1 MDEADITEGLRSG
14 LLTLG
19 DEVSAEQVEHLSG
32 FLQLLAKWNRAFN
45 LTAVR
50 DANDMVVRHILD
62 SLAVRVFLQGRTVLD
77 VGTGAGLPGIPLAVM
92 EPHRAFTLLDSGGKK
107 IRFLRHVLAELQL
120 GNVEVV
126 HSRVEAYTPEHGYD
140 TVICRAFSSLGD
152 FVSACGRLTTE
163 DGRLLAMKGRY
174 PDQELTELAPPW
186 STRCEPLRV
195 PGLDGQ
201 RHAVLIE
208 RTASAAQS

>member
-1 MDEADITEGLRSG
+1 MDEVDITERLQAGLA
-14 LLTLG
+14 TLG
-19 DEVSAEQVEHLSG
+19 DPVSAEQVQRLSVY
-32 FLQLLAKWNRAFN
+32 LQLLAKWNRAFN

-50 DANDMVVRHILD
+50 NPNDMVVRHILD
-62 SLAVRVFLQGRTVLD
+62 SLVVRVFLRGRTVLD

-92 EPHRAFTLLDSGGKK
+92 EPDRAFTLLDSGGKK

-126 HSRVEAYTPEHGYD
+126 HSRVEAYTPEQGYD
-140 TVICRAFSSLGD
+140 TVMCRAFSSLGD
-152 FVSACGRLTTE
+152 FVSACGRLITE

-186 STRCEPLRV
+186 SARCQPVRV

-201 RHAVLIE
+201 RHAVLIDHAKSVA
-208 RTASAAQS
+208 RP